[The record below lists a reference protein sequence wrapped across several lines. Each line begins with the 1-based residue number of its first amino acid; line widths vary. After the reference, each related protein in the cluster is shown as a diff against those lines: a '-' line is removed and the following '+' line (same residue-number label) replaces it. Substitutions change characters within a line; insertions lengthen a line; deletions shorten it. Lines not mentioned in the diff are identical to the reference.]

1 MQKKIDLLLCR
12 FVTYDQGWFTEEALD
27 YSKNSILYFIDFD
40 KIILKYKP
48 ENIKGLP
55 SIIRLPALK
64 NQKLYALMHPFFL
77 APLQIMILS
86 FFFLYVALRFR
97 PKIVWTDSTWV
108 GGLWWIYS
116 LKASFL
122 ESTGSPLLFQNFS

>member
-1 MQKKIDLLLCR
+1 MPKKIDLLLCR

-55 SIIRLPALK
+55 SIIRYPKPK
-64 NQKLYALMHPFFL
+64 NQKLYALMHPCLL
-77 APLQIMILS
+77 APLHFMILS
-86 FFFLYVALRFR
+86 LFFLYVALRFR

-108 GGLWWIYS
+108 GSLWSI
-116 LKASFL
+116 LKKIDRFR
-122 ESTGSPLLFQNFS
+122 LLYIRL